1 MERKEIEIKLNKIL
15 ETLSDEIGY
24 EKTSITDKAN
34 LRTDLGLD
42 SLDEVELLTKIED
55 YFEIHIPDDILT
67 SGLGTVSNLCD
78 IIEKLKNE

>member
-1 MERKEIEIKLNKIL
+1 MDRKEIEIKLNKIL

-67 SGLGTVSNLCD
+67 GGLGTVSNLCD